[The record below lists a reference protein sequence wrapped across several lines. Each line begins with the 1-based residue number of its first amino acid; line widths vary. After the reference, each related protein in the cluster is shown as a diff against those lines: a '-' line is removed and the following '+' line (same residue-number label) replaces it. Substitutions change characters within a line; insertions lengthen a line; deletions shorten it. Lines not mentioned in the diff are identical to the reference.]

1 MSTQPRMSTQPTPAG
16 RTPTR
21 PTLTRRTVARPAE
34 TAGRLATRVL
44 TFLVLGVAALA
55 ITAPFLWILRG
66 ALSGSDA
73 ELYRLPPSF
82 STENLTTGNFGKVT
96 EQVPYLRF
104 FLNSVI
110 VATTITV
117 AQLIT
122 CATAGYAF
130 ARLRFRGR
138 DAMFAVVIG
147 SLMIPIQ
154 VTIVPLFLVMSKL
167 GLTNTL
173 WALILPGI
181 FSAFGI
187 FLLRQQFLTLPRE
200 LEEAARIDGAGQLR
214 TFFQVILPL
223 SGPSLATLGI
233 LCFTYWW
240 NDLLLPLVM
249 INDPERQTLPV
260 GLVLLAGRFSTG
272 SLGTIAAGIVLAV
285 VPVLVVFVAAQRW
298 IVQSIASSGL
308 KL

>member
-1 MSTQPRMSTQPTPAG
+1 MSRLLSRIATFVI
-16 RTPTR
+16 
-21 PTLTRRTVARPAE
+21 LT
-34 TAGRLATRVL
+34 
-44 TFLVLGVAALA
+44 VAALA
-55 ITAPFLWILRG
+55 ITAPFLWIFRG
-66 ALSGSDA
+66 AFSASDA
-73 ELYRLPPSF
+73 ELYRLPPTF
-82 STENLTTGNFGKVT
+82 APDNLTVGNFGKVT
-96 EQVPYLRF
+96 DQVPYFRF
-104 FLNSVI
+104 FLNSII
-110 VATTITV
+110 VSTTITV

-122 CATAGYAF
+122 CSTAGYAF
-130 ARLRFRGR
+130 ARMRFRGKGLL
-138 DAMFAVVIG
+138 FAVVIG

-167 GLTNTL
+167 NLTNTL

-187 FLLRQQFLTLPRE
+187 FLLRQHFLALPVE
-200 LEEAARIDGAGQLR
+200 LEEAARLDGAGHFR
-214 TFFQVILPL
+214 IFAGVILPL
-223 SGPSLATLGI
+223 SGPSIATLGI

-249 INDPERQTLPV
+249 INDTERQTLPV

-272 SLGTIAAGIVLAV
+272 SLGTIAAGIAMAI
-285 VPVLVVFVAAQRW
+285 VPVLVVFIVAQRY

>member
-1 MSTQPRMSTQPTPAG
+1 MSRLS
-16 RTPTR
+16 RTGSR
-21 PTLTRRTVARPAE
+21 I
-34 TAGRLATRVL
+34 ATFVI
-44 TFLVLGVAALA
+44 LGIAALA
-55 ITAPFLWILRG
+55 ITAPFLWIFRG
-66 ALSGSDA
+66 AFSGSDA
-73 ELYRLPPSF
+73 ELYRLPPTF
-82 STENLTTGNFGKVT
+82 EPGNVTTDNFGKVT
-96 EQVPYLRF
+96 EQVPYFRF
-104 FLNSVI
+104 FLNSII
-110 VATTITV
+110 VSTTITV
-117 AQLIT
+117 AQVIT
-122 CATAGYAF
+122 CSTAAYAF
-130 ARLRFRGR
+130 ARLHFKGKGVL
-138 DAMFAVVIG
+138 FAVVIG

-187 FLLRQQFLTLPRE
+187 FLLRQHFLALPME
-200 LEEAARIDGAGQLR
+200 IEEAAKLDGAGHLR
-214 TFFQVILPL
+214 TFARIILPL
-223 SGPSLATLGI
+223 SGPSIATLGI

-249 INDPERQTLPV
+249 ISDTERQTLPV

-272 SLGTIAAGIVLAV
+272 SLGTIAAGIAMAI
-285 VPVLVVFVAAQRW
+285 VPVLIVFVLAQRY

>member
-1 MSTQPRMSTQPTPAG
+1 MSTS
-16 RTPTR
+16 
-21 PTLTRRTVARPAE
+21 
-34 TAGRLATRVL
+34 RVL
-44 TFLVLGVAALA
+44 SRTATFLVLAIAALA
-55 ITAPFLWILRG
+55 ITAPFLWIFRG
-66 ALSGSDA
+66 AFSGSDA

-82 STENLTTGNFGKVT
+82 SLDNLTTDNFGKVT
-96 EQVPYLRF
+96 DQVPYYRF
-104 FLNSVI
+104 FLNSI
-110 VATTITV
+110 VVSTTITV
-117 AQLIT
+117 AQLLT
-122 CATAGYAF
+122 CSTAAYAF
-130 ARLRFRGR
+130 ARLNFRGKGVL
-138 DAMFAVVIG
+138 FAVVIG

-154 VTIVPLFLVMSKL
+154 VTIVPLFLVLSKL

-187 FLLRQQFLTLPRE
+187 FLLRQHFLALPKE
-200 LEEAARIDGAGQLR
+200 LEEAARIDGAGHLR
-214 TFFQVILPL
+214 TFLRVILPL

-249 INDPERQTLPV
+249 ISDTEKQTLPV

-272 SLGTIAAGIVLAV
+272 SLGTIAAGIAMAI
-285 VPVLVVFVAAQRW
+285 VPVLVVFVAAQRY